1 MSIAIAVHGGAGA
14 ADQENDHARQAALG
28 EACSVGAARLREGG
42 SALDAVED
50 AVCALEDMP
59 LFNAGTGSVLTW
71 DGEIEMDASIMGEG
85 ESFGAVASLKNVRN
99 PIRVARAVL
108 AETDHWLLCG
118 EGALAFARVQGFD
131 AWNPLV
137 PTQRERWEAL
147 RQKVLTAARGE
158 ARGDASGEKDPRLRW
173 KKLLAYAGR
182 LPETKAS
189 RGTVGAVAL
198 DASGRTAAA
207 TSTGGMWLKL
217 SGRVGDSAL
226 PGAGTLV
233 GPGGASSATG
243 HGEAIL
249 RVQVARRTERLL
261 RDFPAQEAA
270 TRAIAEA
277 TEAECECGVLAVDR
291 RGEIGFAFNTMAM
304 PVEVWRG

>member
-1 MSIAIAVHGGAGA
+1 
-14 ADQENDHARQAALG
+14 
-28 EACSVGAARLREGG
+28 
-42 SALDAVED
+42 
-50 AVCALEDMP
+50 
-59 LFNAGTGSVLTW
+59 
-71 DGEIEMDASIMGEG
+71 MDASIMGEG

-118 EGALAFARVQGFD
+118 EGALAFARVQGFE
-131 AWNPLV
+131 AWNPVV
-137 PTQRERWEAL
+137 PPQRERWEAL
-147 RQKVLTAARGE
+147 RQKVLTAARGD
-158 ARGDASGEKDPRLRW
+158 AGGDAGGEKDPRLRW

-226 PGAGTLV
+226 PGAGTWV

-249 RVQVARRTERLL
+249 RVQLTRRTERLL

-270 TRAIAEA
+270 TRAI
-277 TEAECECGVLAVDR
+277 TEAREAGCECGVLAVDR

-304 PVEVWRG
+304 PVEVWRA